1 MKEII
6 KKLKE
11 KTNYLSNLSEKDYEN
26 SYIDFL
32 YEDEPVLNS
41 DFDAIAK
48 YFSKLVPLV
57 DFSEQFDDGYH
68 TFIVATEDLVKRI
81 GCDGLYICPYKGI
94 IHSCWLESNYMWQNM
109 RNANNVLFIDLY
121 DCQYIKENEAYDL
134 ILREL
139 YNFQRDASWVINDVY
154 ENKMEEMKAR
164 KEALL
169 NNPNIGYFEL

>member
-6 KKLKE
+6 EKLKE
-11 KTNYLSNLSEKDYEN
+11 KTKYLSNLSEKDYEN

-32 YEDEPVLNS
+32 YEDEAVLNS

-48 YFSKLVPLV
+48 YFSKEVPLV

-68 TFIVATEDLVKRI
+68 AFLEAPEDLVKRI
-81 GCDGLYICPYKGI
+81 GCDGLIICPYKGI
-94 IHSCWLESNYMWQNM
+94 IHSGWLESNYMWENIQDGHT
-109 RNANNVLFIDLY
+109 VLFIDLY
-121 DCQYIKENEAYDL
+121 DCQYIRENEVYDL

-139 YNFQRDASWVINDVY
+139 YNFQRDASWAINDIY

-169 NNPNIGYFEL
+169 NDPNIGYFEL